1 MVTPM
6 VFDSLLCISQWMWDI
21 TICLK
26 FKLKYGQGDSKV
38 EKHTLACSFFNHWM
52 LINGCHIL
60 GKPTKL
66 LLQNHIFYFLV
77 QKQHKINASG
87 SKLYMNL
94 KKNNFCICQKEKT
107 IFTTTLLSNQM
118 HPLPENSLG
127 VTCSFWFMGYVYI
140 IGFRFPGRKS
150 DWFLYIKC

>member
-6 VFDSLLCISQWMWDI
+6 VFGSLLCISQCMCDI

-38 EKHTLACSFFNHWM
+38 KKHTLACSFFNQRM

-60 GKPTKL
+60 EKKTRQTVASKSLILFFGP
-66 LLQNHIFYFLV
+66 
-77 QKQHKINASG
+77 KQHKINASS
-87 SKLYMNL
+87 SKLYTNL
-94 KKNNFCICQKEKT
+94 KKNNFCISQKEKT

-118 HPLPENSLG
+118 HPLSENSLG
-127 VTCSFWFMGYVYI
+127 VTL
-140 IGFRFPGRKS
+140 RF
-150 DWFLYIKC
+150 